1 LGDVVGLVRTN
12 SSEEDI
18 KKAVGKV
25 LDLIDF
31 KPKEPIR
38 SVDIKVNLCYY
49 WHASTGYTTDPR
61 VIAGIIDCLR
71 DRYGRD
77 IRFRIVEADGTAMR
91 TKYAFLMLG
100 YEELAKRK
108 NVELFNLSQDEIRE
122 EKVRVNGR
130 EITFQIPQSL
140 LKSDLFVNVPKL
152 KTMKETKITCALKNI
167 YGCIAYPRKIIYHP
181 ILNEAIVGI
190 NKILRPDLTIVDGI
204 VALGR
209 CPIKLRLIMASRD
222 PFSIDWI
229 ASKIMGFDP
238 SKVKFLKIAMEEKLG
253 NLNSIE
259 TRGEEILSFKKMF
272 PKVNF
277 FSSKYWWNTLFG
289 VFNLYAKI
297 FGDVIPPMLER
308 EVKTKAQAGIKKCS
322 Y

>member
-1 LGDVVGLVRTN
+1 MGDVVSLVRTHGF
-12 SSEEDI
+12 EERDI
-18 KKAVGKV
+18 KEAIEKA

-31 KPKEPIR
+31 KPKVSVK

-61 VIAGIIDCLR
+61 VVSGIIDCLR
-71 DRYGRD
+71 DIYGNNIK
-77 IRFRIVEADGTAMR
+77 IRLVEADGTAMR

-122 EKVRVNGR
+122 ERVRVDGR
-130 EITFQIPQSL
+130 EIAFQIPQSL
-140 LKSDLFVNVPKL
+140 LKSDLFINVPKL
-152 KTMKETKITCALKNI
+152 KIMRETKITCALKNI

-190 NKILRPDLTIVDGI
+190 NKMLHPDLIIVDGI

-209 CPIKLRLIMASRD
+209 FPIKLGLIMASKD
-222 PFSIDWI
+222 PFSIDWV
-229 ASKIMGFDP
+229 ASKIMGFNP
-238 SKVKFLKIAMEEKLG
+238 SKIKFLKIALKEKLG
-253 NLNSIE
+253 NLTGIE
-259 TRGEEILSFKKMF
+259 IQGEEILSFQKMF
-272 PKVNF
+272 PKENF
-277 FSSKYWWNTLFG
+277 FSSKRWWNTLFC

-297 FGDVIPPMLER
+297 SGDVIPPMLER
-308 EVKTKAQAGIKKCS
+308 KI
-322 Y
+322 